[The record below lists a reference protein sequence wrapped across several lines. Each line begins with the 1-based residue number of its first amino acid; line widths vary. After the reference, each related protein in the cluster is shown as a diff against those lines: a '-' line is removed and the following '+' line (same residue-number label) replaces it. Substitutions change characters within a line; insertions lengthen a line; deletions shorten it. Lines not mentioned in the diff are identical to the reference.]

1 VNNDDHYREVL
12 LRPLRVCLNYFPT
25 IDNKVVD
32 ANGFI
37 DHYNSDPF
45 YNWMGLASNE
55 LFSAHKVSGGITSF
69 YRQLGIGVE
78 RLFRE
83 ILINNL
89 MLSEDDVKWSYTIE
103 ESGKPKKLT
112 LDGRIPLD
120 SLSELHKIRMINWI
134 SSVKSQFNM
143 KHAGDR
149 GVIFEVRQGY
159 KSADSKRTN
168 ADLRNATRAAQ
179 DGYIFVVA
187 VMSTQINNQVLLRW
201 RNNGILVL
209 TGRSTGNEFESI
221 FTFLK
226 EVVGFDLSA
235 FFERNTDT
243 LKAEVTKILDSLL
256 GKA

>member
-1 VNNDDHYREVL
+1 
-12 LRPLRVCLNYFPT
+12 
-25 IDNKVVD
+25 
-32 ANGFI
+32 
-37 DHYNSDPF
+37 
-45 YNWMGLASNE
+45 
-55 LFSAHKVSGGITSF
+55 
-69 YRQLGIGVE
+69 
-78 RLFRE
+78 
-83 ILINNL
+83 
-89 MLSEDDVKWSYTIE
+89 MLSEDEVKWSYTIE